1 MSEDHTSVCP
11 IPGLGHCLGERC
23 NFWDPQKGCV
33 GVGLCFDSEVQKE
46 SGAAPADDLFADHII
61 LSAYED
67 CD

>member
-1 MSEDHTSVCP
+1 
-11 IPGLGHCLGERC
+11 
-23 NFWDPQKGCV
+23 
-33 GVGLCFDSEVQKE
+33 VGLCFDSEVQKE